1 MKAPARRKRP
11 QPKRPSW
18 FVVRL
23 GRVQNYVH
31 TVDGQQR
38 VAMPLFESRADA
50 TAFIRHFIEPAAR
63 PDGLVGVKYC
73 AAEIGT
79 VDGETFESVL
89 EGAAGTGVDEALWIT
104 AVNPDHF
111 AYRPLALGRADQ

>member
-38 VAMPLFESRADA
+38 VAMPLFFSRADA
-50 TAFIRHFIEPAAR
+50 TLFIRNFMEGTHR
-63 PDGLVGVKYC
+63 PDGLEGVKYS

-79 VDGETFESVL
+79 VDGETLDTVL
-89 EGAAGTGVDEALWIT
+89 AGAVGTGVDEAWY
-104 AVNPDHF
+104 VESV
-111 AYRPLALGRADQ
+111 GADTCQFRKLDLYGGTE